1 MCIAKTLI
9 MDDTNE
15 AKIKKK
21 IEESLLMYNIH
32 SKDLIAEKISMA
44 GADDPRTKGRVK
56 AIVDSRYKNIVS
68 PLISDM
74 IRELIPNQEVDS
86 REIISTVQKER
97 YELDTVSI
105 SKLFSKELKAY
116 QAKRGN
122 KLKHDLEVKRRM
134 GKGADIKRD
143 SRAPGA
149 KTAVEKMNLIVSREK
164 NRKEDFIQSI
174 GEIAFKLSET
184 Y

>member
-9 MDDTNE
+9 MNDTNE

-32 SKDLIAEKISMA
+32 SKDLIAEKISTA

-56 AIVDSRYKNIVS
+56 AIVDSRYKDIVS

-86 REIISTVQKER
+86 REIISTVQKVWR
-97 YELDTVSI
+97 L
-105 SKLFSKELKAY
+105 
-116 QAKRGN
+116 
-122 KLKHDLEVKRRM
+122 
-134 GKGADIKRD
+134 
-143 SRAPGA
+143 
-149 KTAVEKMNLIVSREK
+149 
-164 NRKEDFIQSI
+164 
-174 GEIAFKLSET
+174 
-184 Y
+184 

>member
-1 MCIAKTLI
+1 
-9 MDDTNE
+9 
-15 AKIKKK
+15 
-21 IEESLLMYNIH
+21 
-32 SKDLIAEKISMA
+32 
-44 GADDPRTKGRVK
+44 
-56 AIVDSRYKNIVS
+56 
-68 PLISDM
+68 
-74 IRELIPNQEVDS
+74 
-86 REIISTVQKER
+86 
-97 YELDTVSI
+97 
-105 SKLFSKELKAY
+105 
-116 QAKRGN
+116 
-122 KLKHDLEVKRRM
+122 M